1 MLTELRALETEK
13 LKEMLFKLKIKL
25 VEYRFQLAQ
34 GALKN
39 TSLIRVTKRTIAQL
53 LTILNER
60 KERFS
65 NKDLSHYIALED
77 AKEKQSKSTSADSK

>member
-25 VEYRFQLAQ
+25 VEYRFQLSQ

-39 TSLIRVTKRTIAQL
+39 TSLIRITRRTIAQL
-53 LTILNER
+53 LTILTER
-60 KERFS
+60 KEQFS
-65 NKDLSHYIALED
+65 NKDLAHFIALEE
-77 AKEKQSKSTSADSK
+77 AKEKGKKGKASK